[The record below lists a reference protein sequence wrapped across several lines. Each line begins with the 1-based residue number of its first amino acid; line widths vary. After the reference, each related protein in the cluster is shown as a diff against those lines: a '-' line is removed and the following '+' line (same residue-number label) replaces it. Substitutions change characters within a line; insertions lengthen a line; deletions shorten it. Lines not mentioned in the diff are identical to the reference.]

1 MSAAHGVL
9 TLYFDGA
16 CPLCSREAR
25 FYGER
30 APLGRIA
37 FVDIAAADF
46 DAAAHGLN
54 AVAIHR
60 QIHGRTADGRLVV
73 GIDALAQMWSLLPRS
88 RWLAVLTRIPGIRQL
103 MQMGYWAFARLRPH
117 LPGRARAG
125 ERPACG
131 MRRPS

>member
-1 MSAAHGVL
+1 MPAAPGVL

-25 FYGER
+25 YFDGR
-30 APLGRIA
+30 APEGRVRFI
-37 FVDIAAADF
+37 DIAAPDF
-46 DAAAHGLN
+46 DAKAHGLD
-54 AVAIHR
+54 AVAINR
-60 QIHGRTADGRLVV
+60 EIHGRTADGRLVV

-103 MQMGYWAFARLRPH
+103 MQMGYWAFARLRPR
-117 LPGRARAG
+117 LPARTRAG